1 MSYLIIG
8 ASSGL
13 GKSLA
18 YEFAKNKE
26 NLIIVSRHGKDLEA
40 LKNDIVNNYKVKV
53 KSLSLDFS
61 SIEKVK
67 KKINSSGDFFN
78 NIEGILFPIG
88 QMDELD
94 FIDKLDIN
102 QINALL
108 SANFASIAF
117 MISKY
122 LKIKK
127 NKKGI
132 IVGFGSISGYLGR
145 KFNPYY
151 SASKRALESFF
162 ESLILF
168 NENRKISIQ
177 FYILGYL
184 NTNLSFGKKLLLPKG
199 SIKILSRIVYKN
211 RYKKNIKFYYPSWW
225 SIITNIINFL
235 PFRLIITVLKF
246 INK

>member
-162 ESLILF
+162 ESLILA
-168 NENRKISIQ
+168 NKNNQLYIQ
-177 FYILGYL
+177 FYTLGYL
-184 NTNLSFGKKLLLPKG
+184 NTNLSFGKNLYLPKASTKLLA
-199 SIKILSRIVYKN
+199 KIVFKN
-211 RYKKNIKFYYPSWW
+211 LYKKNKKFFFPSWW
-225 SIITNIINFL
+225 SLVVLLIKIL
-235 PFRLIITVLKF
+235 PFEFILFFLKF
-246 INK
+246 LKK